1 MFTKKTDGDV
11 RREQPSR
18 PLAAPR
24 QKDTGRTSQMANP
37 SQLSM
42 GTSGSALSVIGDDLT
57 ITGNVVSKG
66 EVQIDG
72 VIQGD
77 VHCGTL
83 LVGDHAQITGSVFA
97 EDVIVRGK
105 VLGSV
110 RGSRVTLQDSS
121 HVEGDIYH
129 QSLAIEQGAY
139 FEGKSRRSD
148 EPAISADQVQDATAD
163 ASLQA
168 AQPPQSPPIQPQQ
181 QPAQPLAGYHPPSNK
196 PPRAAE

>member
-1 MFTKKTDGDV
+1 MFTRKPDQDV
-11 RREQPSR
+11 RRDQPPR
-18 PLAAPR
+18 PTNPQRRLE
-24 QKDTGRTSQMANP
+24 TGGTPQMANP
-37 SQLSM
+37 SQMAM
-42 GTSGSALSVIGDDLT
+42 GSGGTALSVIGDDLT

-72 VIQGD
+72 LVQGD

-83 LVGDHAQITGSVFA
+83 LVGDQAQITGSVFA
-97 EDVIVRGK
+97 DDVVVRGR

-110 RGSRVTLQDSS
+110 RGTRVTLQDSS

-148 EPAISADQVQDATAD
+148 DPAITPEQVQEATRE
-163 ASLQA
+163 S
-168 AQPPQSPPIQPQQ
+168 SQPQQ
-181 QPAQPLAGYHPPSNK
+181 AAPQQSYAQQPISPQPHGGYQQPSSK

>member
-1 MFTKKTDGDV
+1 
-11 RREQPSR
+11 
-18 PLAAPR
+18 
-24 QKDTGRTSQMANP
+24 MANP
-37 SQLSM
+37 SQMAM
-42 GTSGSALSVIGDDLT
+42 GSGGTALSVIGDDLT

-72 VIQGD
+72 LVQGD

-97 EDVIVRGK
+97 DDVVVRGR

-110 RGSRVTLQDSS
+110 RGTRVTLQDSS

-148 EPAISADQVQDATAD
+148 DPAITAEQVQEATRE
-163 ASLQA
+163 S
-168 AQPPQSPPIQPQQ
+168 SQPQQ
-181 QPAQPLAGYHPPSNK
+181 AAPQQSYAQQPLPPQQHGGYQQPSSK

>member
-11 RREQPSR
+11 RREQPTR
-18 PLAAPR
+18 PVAAPR
-24 QKDTGRTSQMANP
+24 QTETGRTSQMANP

-83 LVGDHAQITGSVFA
+83 LVGDNAQITGSVFA

-105 VLGSV
+105 VQGSV

-129 QSLAIEQGAY
+129 QSLAIEQGAF

-148 EPAISADQVQDATAD
+148 EPAITADQVQDATLD

-168 AQPPQSPPIQPQQ
+168 AQPPQAHPAPPQ
-181 QPAQPLAGYHPPSNK
+181 QPAPPLAGYHPPSNK

>member
-1 MFTKKTDGDV
+1 
-11 RREQPSR
+11 
-18 PLAAPR
+18 
-24 QKDTGRTSQMANP
+24 MANP
-37 SQLSM
+37 SQMAM
-42 GTSGSALSVIGDDLT
+42 GSGGTALSVIGDDLT

-72 VIQGD
+72 LVQGD

-83 LVGDHAQITGSVFA
+83 LVGDNAQITGSVFA
-97 EDVIVRGK
+97 DDVIVRGR

-110 RGSRVTLQDSS
+110 RGTRVTLQDSS

-148 EPAISADQVQDATAD
+148 DPAITAEQVQEATRET
-163 ASLQA
+163 S
-168 AQPPQSPPIQPQQ
+168 Q
-181 QPAQPLAGYHPPSNK
+181 QPAAPQQGYVQQPHAPQQHGGYQQPSTK